1 MLSYS
6 IINKLEKSNGKFNY
20 ISYVFKRWL
29 RLSVSH
35 FGSILIIYLTPLT
48 GNGPIWHKCNQLL
61 QPKCKSWTSLMSNI
75 FYYNN
80 WNEAIND
87 YPLDDIEFL
96 GIVSR
101 LKVDHRAQNA
111 GPNPSWCPTRPNRKQ
126 KKLARPSPS
135 SSPEIHL

>member
-1 MLSYS
+1 M
-6 IINKLEKSNGKFNY
+6 INKLEKSNGKFNY

-48 GNGPIWHKCNQLL
+48 GNGPIWHKCNQSL

-87 YPLDDIEFL
+87 YPLEDIEFL

-101 LKVDHRAQNA
+101 PSHRV
-111 GPNPSWCPTRPNRKQ
+111 
-126 KKLARPSPS
+126 
-135 SSPEIHL
+135 